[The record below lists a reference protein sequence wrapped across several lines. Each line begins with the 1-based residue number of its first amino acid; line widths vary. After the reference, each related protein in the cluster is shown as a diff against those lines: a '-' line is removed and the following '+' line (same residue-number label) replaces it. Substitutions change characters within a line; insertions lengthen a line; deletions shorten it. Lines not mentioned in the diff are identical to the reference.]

1 MDGMMTAWVVA
12 ERPST
17 DSGPRKRRAVAG
29 LRGCGAHV
37 DEHAQLAR
45 ELRVQRD
52 GGRAGGAVA
61 EARLARVGDVQGL
74 LDVGAV
80 EVIGDGTLAAAR
92 PRVTA
97 CAIRR
102 QFAESL

>member
-1 MDGMMTAWVVA
+1 M
-12 ERPST
+12 RPFQ
-17 DSGPRKRRAVAG
+17 GRASA
-29 LRGCGAHV
+29 RQSQGCEARGAHV

-52 GGRAGGAVA
+52 GGRAGGAVG
-61 EARLARVGDVQGL
+61 EARLPRVGDVQGL

-92 PRVTA
+92 PRVTP
-97 CAIRR
+97 CATRR
-102 QFAESL
+102 HFAESL